1 MVNVFGENKYINLKK
16 TNAKI
21 GIKRVKTSEMVRKRA
36 PAQKA
41 LSPTKDIP
49 SIPERQLSNEYKLNN
64 NGKGDISLGSPIEIE
79 KIEPPNPPFDFLD
92 ELPEFESFPIE
103 LSEKSKEY
111 WNSLQ
116 QDYNDFT
123 SWTCL
128 LQTTCETENNL
139 PAAEA
144 VFKCFLRYYPY
155 CYGYWKKF
163 ADIEKKHGNLD
174 RVLQIFQN
182 GVKSISVSIDLWV
195 HYLNFY
201 IHQNRDRPNGESE
214 IRKLFNSAIETAGL
228 DFKSNKLWDAYIQ
241 WEKSMGNLK
250 RVTEIYDRL
259 IATPNQQYIKNWTK
273 FKHHLESNSPADVL
287 TTEEYMKVMHELDI
301 VPPGMTTEE
310 DLSIHTAIPAL
321 DIVNKDEYKSDSNEE
336 LSESEKSIQKN
347 SDLIRKKVIA
357 ERESIFLLTANEI
370 KKRWKFEESIKRP
383 YFHVKPLEKT
393 QLKNWRE
400 YLDYEMSEGH
410 HKKIVNLFER
420 CMVVCALYEEF
431 WQRFIDYAEE
441 RDIEL
446 TRSIYYRA
454 CNIHMLK
461 KYNMHIKWAVFEE
474 KQKKYENA
482 SQILSNVDCNFPGMI
497 LITQH
502 RIGLARRMKR
512 FDEIESIYEN
522 AIKAAD
528 RIEDKIFY
536 SIKFSHVLA
545 KFCGDK
551 SKARLVL
558 LDALKLGKKQ
568 KRLYLQLLD
577 LEMHYGSVEDEH
589 VLSLFNSVE
598 NDMSLSEEVR
608 QLFAQ
613 RKVEFYE
620 EYSNDI
626 QSVIEVRESFEAQQS
641 KQYNSSK
648 RKLSECAIPESSN
661 SKKVNNESVELSS
674 IPVPNVPTL
683 PQMPQPFSYNPEN
696 PALYSND
703 QQGFYNWESYQQFQN
718 FGHQ

>member
-1 MVNVFGENKYINLKK
+1 
-16 TNAKI
+16 
-21 GIKRVKTSEMVRKRA
+21 MVRKRA

-41 LSPTKDIP
+41 LSPTKDVTNP
-49 SIPERQLSNEYKLNN
+49 VPERQLSNEYMLNN
-64 NGKGDISLGSPIEIE
+64 NGKGDVSLDSPIEVD
-79 KIEPPNPPFDFLD
+79 KAGHPNSLFDFMD
-92 ELPEFESFPIE
+92 ELPDFESFTTD
-103 LSEKSKEY
+103 LCEKSKSY

-128 LQTTCETENNL
+128 LQTTCETEDNL

-163 ADIEKKHGNLD
+163 ADIEKKQGKLD
-174 RVLQIFQN
+174 KVHQIFKN

-201 IHQNRDRPNGESE
+201 IQQKRDRTNGESD
-214 IRKLFNSAIETAGL
+214 IRKLFKTAIDAAGME
-228 DFKSNKLWDAYIQ
+228 FKSNKLWDAYIQ
-241 WEKSMGNLK
+241 WEKSLGNLK
-250 RVTEIYDRL
+250 KVTEIYDRL

-273 FKHHLESNSPADVL
+273 FKEHLESNSPADVL
-287 TTEEYMKVMHELDI
+287 STEEYMKAMHELDI
-301 VPPGMTTEE
+301 VPPGMVTEE

-321 DIVNKDEYKSDSNEE
+321 DIVNKDEDNIYKSDFNEE
-336 LSESEKSIQKN
+336 LSECEKSIQKN
-347 SDLIRKKVIA
+347 SDLIRSKVISD
-357 ERESIFLLTANEI
+357 RETKFLLTANEI
-370 KKRWKFEESIKRP
+370 KKRWKFEEAIKRP

-393 QLKNWRE
+393 QIRNWKE
-400 YLDYEMSEGH
+400 YLDFEIGEGN
-410 HKKIVNLFER
+410 HKKIVFLFER

-431 WQRFIDYAEE
+431 WQRYIDYVEE
-441 RDIEL
+441 KDIEH
-446 TRSIYYRA
+446 TRSVYSRA
-454 CNIHMLK
+454 CNIHLLT

-482 SQILSNVDCNFPGMI
+482 SQILIDIDRNFPGMI

-608 QLFAQ
+608 QLFSQ

-626 QSVIEVRESFEAQQS
+626 QSVIEVRENFEVQN
-641 KQYNSSK
+641 KQFSSSK
-648 RKLSECAIPESSN
+648 RKLSDVTVAESSN
-661 SKKVNNESVELSS
+661 SKKINSDTVELST
-674 IPVPNVPTL
+674 IPVPHT
-683 PQMPQPFSYNPEN
+683 PQSQSFGYNPEN

-703 QQGFYNWESYQQFQN
+703 AQTYYNWESFQQFQN
-718 FGHQ
+718 FSHQ